1 MLILFVFVDY
11 VFVDWLCVLCVCVD
25 VFDVFVS
32 LLVIVFYWFDQS
44 GELVDFELFG
54 MLELMYCIYVVCY
67 WMFDLLY
74 LLCCVVGDC
83 VVVMFVF

>member
-32 LLVIVFYWFDQS
+32 LLVIVFYWFD
-44 GELVDFELFG
+44 
-54 MLELMYCIYVVCY
+54 
-67 WMFDLLY
+67 
-74 LLCCVVGDC
+74 
-83 VVVMFVF
+83 